1 MLDITKKWVRQLVD
15 NRSAIRRDTL
25 LGVSYLGDVP
35 RLISPAKG
43 EPAVKSELDW
53 HSYNSASEA
62 LAALYQVLVP
72 GQRLSASLGTLV
84 CYPPRTTQENPQM
97 GSSRWFYINGMATPA
112 PTALLNASE
121 LARVFR
127 RPIHLLHTPTWSIWR
142 DLATSITARTLRK
155 DGQLSRPAA
164 YVIQQALE
172 ENDKVVLVSH
182 SQGTIVASYI
192 VRKLLRHEAT
202 RHLVKKLELYCIG
215 GIADSLEVDVEL
227 SEEAGH
233 PVPYVEHFANGRD
246 YFAEVGVLSHLDNT
260 EGTVFCI
267 PGRTGH
273 LFNQHYLAGIVRG
286 DYCQRRS
293 RLYHYVRGRE
303 PADTDYVGFE
313 PAEET

>member
-1 MLDITKKWVRQLVD
+1 MLKTTRKWIRQLVD
-15 NRSAIRRDTL
+15 NRSAIRRDAL
-25 LGVSYLGDVP
+25 LGVSYLGDLP
-35 RLISPAKG
+35 RLVSPYKG
-43 EPAVKSELDW
+43 EPEIKSELDW
-53 HSYNSASEA
+53 HSYNSVSEA

-84 CYPPRTTQENPQM
+84 CYPPRMIQEETP
-97 GSSRWFYINGMATPA
+97 SRWFFINGLGTPA

-127 RPIHLLHTPTWSIWR
+127 RPIHLLHTPTWSLWR

-172 ENDKVVLVSH
+172 QNERVVLVSH

-192 VRKLLRHEAT
+192 VRKLLRHDST
-202 RHLVKKLELYCIG
+202 RQLVKKLELYCIG
-215 GIADSLEVDVEL
+215 GIADSLEVDTEL
-227 SEEAGH
+227 SDEAGH

-246 YFAEVGVLSHLDNT
+246 YLAEIGVLSHLDNT
-260 EGTVFCI
+260 EGAVFCI
-267 PGRTGH
+267 PKRSGH
-273 LFNQHYLAGIVRG
+273 LLNLHYLAGIARG

-303 PADTDYVGFE
+303 PGKDDFIAFDM
-313 PAEET
+313 AEEA

>member
-1 MLDITKKWVRQLVD
+1 MLKTTGKWVRQLVD
-15 NRSAIRRDTL
+15 NRSAIRRDAL
-25 LGVSYLGDVP
+25 LGVSYLTDVP
-35 RLISPAKG
+35 RLIGSLDR
-43 EPAVKSELDW
+43 EPAVRSELDW

-72 GQRLSASLGTLV
+72 GQRVSASQGTLV
-84 CYPPRTTQENPQM
+84 CYPPRTTHEEKP
-97 GSSRWFYINGMATPA
+97 SRWFFINGMATPA
-112 PTALLNASE
+112 ATAVINASE
-121 LARVFR
+121 LARIFR

-164 YVIQQALE
+164 YVVQQALE
-172 ENDKVVLVSH
+172 ENDRVVLISH

-192 VRKLLRHEAT
+192 VRKLLRHEST

-215 GIADSLEVDVEL
+215 GIADSLEVDAEL
-227 SEEAGH
+227 SGEAGH

-246 YFAEVGVLSHLDNT
+246 YFAEIGVLSHLDNT

-267 PGRTGH
+267 PNRAGH
-273 LFNQHYLAGIVRG
+273 LFNQHYLAGIARG

-293 RLYHYVRGRE
+293 RLFHYVRGGE
-303 PADTDYVGFE
+303 PSAADFMPFE
-313 PAEET
+313 EEGEA